1 MKVTLAVALLL
12 SSTKAYASNMFD
24 ELDNELNEMLTVK
37 MNRFDSEILDN
48 KERNL
53 HDA

>member
-12 SSTKAYASNMFD
+12 SSTKAFNMFD

-37 MNRFDSEILDN
+37 MNRFDSRILED
-48 KERNL
+48 KERTL
-53 HDA
+53 RDA